1 MPHLKKLGKKAK
13 LAGLEE
19 GCPTVA
25 VASGR
30 GRLSCPWIYF
40 WCFHL
45 SESKVKLQ
53 GEGGPSFTS
62 IKIVR

>member
-30 GRLSCPWIYF
+30 GRLSCPWI
-40 WCFHL
+40 HL